1 MKRMLD
7 LQAGVGC
14 MLSSAIHFAEGGYDM
29 KKGLTMLLVMLLCTA
44 LAAAGMAQ
52 GALSFTPDYFAHS

>member
-14 MLSSAIHFAEGGYDM
+14 MLSSANRFAEGGYDM
-29 KKGLTMLLVMLLCTA
+29 KKSLTMLLVMLLCAA

-52 GALSFTPDYFAHS
+52 RSLRSTNY